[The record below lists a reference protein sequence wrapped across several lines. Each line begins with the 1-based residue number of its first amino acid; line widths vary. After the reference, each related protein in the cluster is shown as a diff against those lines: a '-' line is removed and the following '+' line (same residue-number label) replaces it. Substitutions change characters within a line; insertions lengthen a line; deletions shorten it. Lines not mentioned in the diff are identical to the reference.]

1 MNNTESRK
9 PKYPDVRVTLV
20 GDDGNPFSILAR
32 TAKALRRAGV
42 PQDEINAMSR
52 EATSGSYEHLIQT
65 VIEWVETD

>member
-1 MNNTESRK
+1 MNNAGSRK

-20 GDDGNPFSILAR
+20 GDDGNPFSILTR

-42 PQDEINAMSR
+42 TQNEIDAMYR
-52 EATSGSYEHLIQT
+52 EATSGSYEQLIQT